1 MEETMKLS
9 KSAVNSFIKCR
20 REFKYNYIDKIEQ
33 EPNEYMQL
41 GTDVHKIAERFVKE
55 GGISAENYR
64 EFLEKLAEDVGS
76 KFDLKIHLDNLAK
89 FFEEVFMNPDMQ
101 YEVFSCEE
109 YLLDKEHNF
118 SGLCDL
124 VVRDENNDIIIID
137 YKTGR
142 SGSIKKY
149 RLELLYYKMLLESKY
164 PNIDIISAGIFF
176 TKDGKFRFVNFVE
189 CQEKGAFCTEKDFQA
204 ALDLLDFVRNEVNAD
219 RLQPNRQFLCKYCGY
234 QDRCE
239 ADGGF

>member
-1 MEETMKLS
+1 MKLS
-9 KSAVNSFIKCR
+9 KSAVNSFLKCR

-33 EPNEYMQL
+33 KPNKYMQL
-41 GTDVHKIAERFVKE
+41 GTDVHEIAERFVKN
-55 GGISAENYR
+55 GGINSEDYR
-64 EFLEKLAEDVGS
+64 MKLEEIAEDVGS
-76 KFDLKIHLDNLAK
+76 DFDLKIHLDHLAD
-89 FFEEVFMNPDMQ
+89 FFEDVFQNEKMH

-109 YLLDKEHNF
+109 YLMDEKHNF

-149 RLELLYYKMLLESKY
+149 RLELCYYKMLLESKY
-164 PNIDIISAGIFF
+164 PNVDIISAGIFF
-176 TKDGKFRFVNFVE
+176 TKDGKARFINFVE
-189 CQEKGAFCTEKDFQA
+189 CQDKGAFCTQTDCKA
-204 ALDLLDFVRNEVNAD
+204 AEDLLNFIREEVEAN

-234 QDRCE
+234 QELCE
-239 ADGGF
+239 KDGGF